1 MSDLQ
6 RLLRELVTQI
16 LTEELGQAIKA
27 QPTPTL
33 QAPAAIQSPANA
45 SVFEHEVSEGLLSE
59 RMVKTLSAAGHKTL
73 TLGPQVVITPLA
85 REAARFTGMTLK
97 TLDRR

>member
-27 QPTPTL
+27 QPTPTT
-33 QAPAAIQSPANA
+33 QAPAATTPPA
-45 SVFEHEVSEGLLSE
+45 SEHEITEGLLSE

-73 TLGPQVVITPLA
+73 TLGPKVVITPLA